1 MVSGVPQRELP
12 VRETASQGFGI
23 ATRQQRVDETEVTYV
38 ALGID
43 RLLGIE
49 GARSRPLLCL
59 EINPPRGT
67 DVEAVLER
75 YSALRGV
82 DFANVTDSALA
93 KMKLSG
99 LVFGALF
106 KKRFGIEPLVNVA
119 CRDRNSIALQS
130 DLLGAWALGV
140 RSIVALT
147 GDAVTVGD
155 LPDAKG
161 VFEVN
166 SIGLLNIV
174 STLNGGKDLSGTDL
188 KGKTDFVP
196 GVVVNPNA
204 RNRDAELRRLGRKRE
219 AGGVYSLSQPVF
231 DVQQAAEFF
240 EAATASG
247 VDNFVGLMP
256 FKTARAFEAVSKI
269 PGIKVP
275 EKLLERVRAVSE
287 EDVPKVSLEVAC
299 EIAERVRPY
308 VRGFHVVSG
317 GSPLL
322 AVELCNRLA
331 AWIQDQ

>member
-1 MVSGVPQRELP
+1 MS
-12 VRETASQGFGI
+12 A
-23 ATRQQRVDETEVTYV
+23 
-38 ALGID
+38 GID
-43 RLLGIE
+43 TLLG
-49 GARSRPLLCL
+49 AKADRARPLLCL

-67 DVEAVLER
+67 DVEVVLNR
-75 YSALRGV
+75 YAGLRGI

-106 KKRFGIEPLVNVA
+106 KQRYGIEPVVNVA
-119 CRDRNSIALQS
+119 CRDRNVIALQA

-166 SIGLLNIV
+166 SIGLLNIIA
-174 STLNGGKDLSGTDL
+174 TLNGGKDLAGGEL

-196 GVVVNPNA
+196 GIVVNPNA
-204 RNRDAELRRLGRKRE
+204 RNRDAEIRRLSRKRE

-231 DVQQAAEFF
+231 DVEQAVAFF
-240 EAATASG
+240 EAAANTG
-247 VDNFVGLMP
+247 VDNFVGLLP
-256 FKTARAFEAVSKI
+256 CKTAKAFEAIAKI

-275 EKLLERVRAVSE
+275 ETLLDKVRGESDADVAKLSI
-287 EDVPKVSLEVAC
+287 DVAC
-299 EIAERVRPY
+299 EIAERVKPF
-308 VRGFHVVSG
+308 VRGFHVISG

-322 AVELCNRLA
+322 AVDLCNRLA
-331 AWIQDQ
+331 DWIQK